1 MPNALRVR
9 SAPHAVLHFRDIKN
23 ACHGNITTRRTPGTL
38 YECRA
43 ACGPAHSYLVG
54 ARRYTDLTFSPSH
67 LLGSLL
73 SRNAKRA
80 TPNGCGCGSSWLQA
94 RWVVQHSAH
103 TSKTRNQDQNSFR
116 ATRHAPNAQHNVM
129 QHDRCSCGY
138 ALLTLSLLSYS
149 PPSLLVP
156 CSKRPFKAV
165 RSMRTTLYRVC
176 YAWNEGGSQLAHALH
191 RLRTPLMECRADLG
205 QGGDASRV
213 HSSPTL
219 CTLLISSLAS
229 WVRNKYTAPIKI
241 HFVPSVLAPFV
252 AVVVQPHTT
261 KSLTG
266 GVLRTLL
273 LGLYTDRSLVSF
285 VKVVVMAVA
294 APKLSSVSVPADDE
308 TTVRIVLVMQPLLL
322 TVPQVAQV
330 LNMGR
335 SKVYELITVGD
346 LPVLR
351 FGKSVRVRVSAL
363 ERWLDLQEEK
373 ANPSQLRK
381 VA

>member
-1 MPNALRVR
+1 MSTTNAYTR
-9 SAPHAVLHFRDIKN
+9 SGLLAPYAKLLYFRDTPN
-23 ACHGNITTRRTPGTL
+23 ACHGISTIRLTPGTL

-43 ACGPAHSYLVG
+43 ACGPAHLSQHTSSATRLHVI
-54 ARRYTDLTFSPSH
+54 RIFSRS
-67 LLGSLL
+67 LLLRSLL
-73 SRNAKRA
+73 SRNAGRP
-80 TPNGCGCGSSWLQA
+80 TPDDCGCGSSWRQVW
-94 RWVVQHSAH
+94 RFVQQH
-103 TSKTRNQDQNSFR
+103 TQPIENRDQNSFR
-116 ATRHAPNAQHNVM
+116 ATRHAPNSTHEVM
-129 QHDRCSCGY
+129 QRERCSSGY

-266 GVLRTLL
+266 GVLRTFPSVQ
-273 LGLYTDRSLVSF
+273 LY
-285 VKVVVMAVA
+285 
-294 APKLSSVSVPADDE
+294 
-308 TTVRIVLVMQPLLL
+308 
-322 TVPQVAQV
+322 
-330 LNMGR
+330 
-335 SKVYELITVGD
+335 
-346 LPVLR
+346 
-351 FGKSVRVRVSAL
+351 
-363 ERWLDLQEEK
+363 
-373 ANPSQLRK
+373 QLYRG
-381 VA
+381 VQ